1 MSCHTLYLIFKGS
14 LLPPSFHSQ
23 YFTLFIDMIED
34 ALLKDYFKLT
44 PERKVEVM
52 EVVCEK
58 LHDAY
63 ILLETTTG
71 KKHAKEVLEH
81 TLSTE
86 MNKSLQDENY
96 EYAEI
101 INQLIQYMTNAV
113 D

>member
-1 MSCHTLYLIFKGS
+1 
-14 LLPPSFHSQ
+14 
-23 YFTLFIDMIED
+23 MIED

-101 INQLIQYMTNAV
+101 INQLIHYMSNAV